1 MRKVISIVLGTIL
14 CLSIVS
20 CKKTDTTLNVSSDST
35 ATTKSDITEPVEK
48 LESEDISSELVY
60 SDDTSSKVESNQEV
74 VSSENVSSEVASSEE
89 VFSEITSNESTPQN
103 TPSAEPE
110 WKYLHGG
117 LDHIIKT
124 NGIETHK
131 IYIPEDYPG
140 EYNKFIEESVRESE
154 FGTQTIE
161 KIRDGIVAYDG
172 WIFYG
177 EYDRHYWNDKINP
190 EESYYSVIDEYF
202 YKIREDGTQKTSI
215 GYSGGKSSYNPMMR
229 DTVGAYGE
237 YLYYVVYDGYE
248 GRSEETELTLCRI
261 SMKSESTDIVAD
273 REFIAYLDGITY
285 IGDFRLEGEWIY
297 FASEGN
303 NYKIMIDGTQMQ
315 II

>member
-1 MRKVISIVLGTIL
+1 MKKTVAIIVGVIL
-14 CLSIVS
+14 CLCMIACEKS
-20 CKKTDTTLNVSSDST
+20 DTILNVSSDNTST
-35 ATTKSDITEPVEK
+35 IKSDVVEFVEK
-48 LESEDISSELVY
+48 IESKEVDSNKSVNGV
-60 SDDTSSKVESNQEV
+60 TSI
-74 VSSENVSSEVASSEE
+74 ENVSSEDASSKVISSQEVISSEDASSES
-89 VFSEITSNESTPQN
+89 VLQN
-103 TPSAEPE
+103 TPSTEPE

-140 EYNKFIEESVRESE
+140 EYNKFIAESVDESE
-154 FGTQTIE
+154 FGTQTKE
-161 KIRDGIVAYDG
+161 KLRDGIVAYDG

-177 EYDRHYWNDKINP
+177 EYDRYYWNDKINP
-190 EESYYSVIDEYF
+190 EESYDYVLEESY
-202 YKIREDGTQKTSI
+202 YKIREDGTQKTMI
-215 GYSGGKSSYNPMMR
+215 AFRGAKSSLDPMIC

-237 YLYYVVYDGYE
+237 YLYYVVYDGFE
-248 GRSEETELTLCRI
+248 GRSEEIELTLCRI
-261 SMKSESTDIVAD
+261 SMSSESTDIVAD

-285 IGDFRLEGEWIY
+285 IGDFRIEGEWIY

-315 II
+315 IT